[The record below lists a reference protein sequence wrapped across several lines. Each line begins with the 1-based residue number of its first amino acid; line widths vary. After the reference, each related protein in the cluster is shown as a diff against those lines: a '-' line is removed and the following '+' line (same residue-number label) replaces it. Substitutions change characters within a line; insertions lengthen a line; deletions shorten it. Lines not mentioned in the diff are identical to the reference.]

1 MESIIFIVAIIAFFY
16 LAMIRPQQR
25 REKQRQSLIS
35 NLEPGDEIVTIGG
48 IMGTVSGVDDD
59 SVRVQVADG
68 IVIRIIKRAVSFK
81 AEPPPEEE
89 EPSMGGEESADQA
102 GEP

>member
-16 LAMIRPQQR
+16 LVMIRPQQR
-25 REKQRQSLIS
+25 REKQRQGLIS

-59 SVRVQVADG
+59 SVHVQIADG
-68 IVIRIIKRAVSFK
+68 TVIRIIKRAVSFK
-81 AEPPPEEE
+81 VEQPPIQ
-89 EPSMGGEESADQA
+89 EESQESL
-102 GEP
+102 GESEKQE